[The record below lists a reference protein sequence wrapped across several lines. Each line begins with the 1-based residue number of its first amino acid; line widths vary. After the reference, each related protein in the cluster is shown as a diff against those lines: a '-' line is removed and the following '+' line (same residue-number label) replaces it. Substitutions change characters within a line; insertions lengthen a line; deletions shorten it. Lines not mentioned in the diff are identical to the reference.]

1 MIRSLCACVVGLAVS
16 APAFAHHSFAMFD
29 RAKTVSVEGTVVSF
43 EMINPHSWLYVTTRD
58 AGGKQVEW
66 ALEMGGLA
74 AMAREGF
81 QKDWIKPGDRIS
93 VDFHP
98 LKDGTHGGQYLS
110 AKLADGRDV
119 KGGETGLG
127 PLENQG
133 LR

>member
-1 MIRSLCACVVGLAVS
+1 MIRGLGACVAGLALS
-16 APAFAHHSFAMFD
+16 GPALAHHSFAMFD
-29 RAKTVSVEGTVVSF
+29 AAKTVTMEGTVVSF
-43 EMINPHSWLYVTTRD
+43 ELINPHSWLYITAKD
-58 AGGKQVEW
+58 ASGKSVEW
-66 ALEMGGLA
+66 AFEMGGLA
-74 AMAREGF
+74 AMARVGF
-81 QKDWIKPGDRIS
+81 QKDWIKPGDRIL

-98 LKDGTHGGQYLS
+98 LKDGTHGGQYLG